1 MNNFDFIVS
10 NMNSIT
16 HSVIA
21 VNDIAFL
28 NYDSRVIK
36 VFHWHLRNLPTPFF
50 FQKHS
55 MDHFQKA
62 SALE

>member
-1 MNNFDFIVS
+1 MNNFDFIAS
-10 NMNSIT
+10 NMNSIK

-50 FQKHS
+50 F
-55 MDHFQKA
+55 
-62 SALE
+62 